1 MPTNCVKVVKKSVKK
16 SAQKTWSKNVQKT
29 TRLGLLHVLNEFY
42 SFFDSFAQFILT
54 SKSSN
59 YNLLNGDF
67 YTFST
72 DTTNTTILYKEGI

>member
-1 MPTNCVKVVKKSVKK
+1 MPTNCVKVVEKSVKK

-29 TRLGLLHVLNEFY
+29 TRFRLLHVLNKFY

-54 SKSSN
+54 SKN
-59 YNLLNGDF
+59 RYFNLLSGGF